1 MGIFNDSS
9 SLDTSRSI
17 LCFLRAGARSGPNSY
32 EVYDRPI
39 LFVLRW
45 FMRVGAVSGES
56 EPLSI
61 LLFGLW
67 SSGGSAQ
74 ARLFWWSQ
82 VQTAWRLTE
91 MRPQYGGLVLHWVQT
106 MREWMTGVTQI
117 WNRYFKTVKRG
128 PNLDEPGTLINEEEI
143 SPPQED
149 SIIVHV

>member
-1 MGIFNDSS
+1 
-9 SLDTSRSI
+9 
-17 LCFLRAGARSGPNSY
+17 
-32 EVYDRPI
+32 
-39 LFVLRW
+39 
-45 FMRVGAVSGES
+45 
-56 EPLSI
+56 
-61 LLFGLW
+61 
-67 SSGGSAQ
+67 
-74 ARLFWWSQ
+74 
-82 VQTAWRLTE
+82 

>member
-1 MGIFNDSS
+1 
-9 SLDTSRSI
+9 
-17 LCFLRAGARSGPNSY
+17 
-32 EVYDRPI
+32 
-39 LFVLRW
+39 
-45 FMRVGAVSGES
+45 MRVGAVSGES
-56 EPLSI
+56 ELLFI

-74 ARLFWWSQ
+74 DRLFWWSQ
-82 VQTAWRLTE
+82 VQTVWRLTE
-91 MRPQYGGLVLHWVQT
+91 MWPQYGGLVSHWVRT

-117 WNRYFKTVKRG
+117 LITVKRG